1 MGREDLIATTR
12 DLLARAGY
20 VVSSPLNLRS
30 ICFDIVARK
39 EDNLL
44 IIKVLSNIDAF
55 SKENAEEMKILSDA
69 LSASALLIGERS
81 SSGAL
86 EEGIIYSRFD
96 VPIISNETL
105 MSYILEEEAPAIYA
119 APGGLYVKLD
129 GELLREIRERSGISL
144 GVLAETAGV
153 SRRTIQMYESG
164 MGAMIDA
171 ALRIEEFFDMPIIMP
186 LNPFRYRTGPSVGK
200 HELSGDVRTGS
211 EVMNKLMEIGFS
223 ITPLAKSPFDAL
235 SRVDDVLILTGA
247 GSNDEKLMQRALI
260 ASEISD
266 LVGRLSV
273 VIVDSEPARENIN
286 KTAVVSNKELKKMD
300 ESGTLTDLVLSRS
313 TKR

>member
-1 MGREDLIATTR
+1 MGREDLITTTR
-12 DLLARAGY
+12 DLLTRAGY
-20 VVSSPLNLRS
+20 IVSSPLNLRS

-39 EDNLL
+39 DDNLL

-186 LNPFRYRTGPSVGK
+186 LNPFGYRTGSSVGK

>member
-39 EDNLL
+39 DDNLL

-86 EEGIIYSRFD
+86 EEGIVYSRFD

-186 LNPFRYRTGPSVGK
+186 LNPFGYRTGSSVGK

>member
-1 MGREDLIATTR
+1 MGREDLITTTR
-12 DLLARAGY
+12 DLLTRAGY
-20 VVSSPLNLRS
+20 IVSSPLNLRS

-39 EDNLL
+39 DDNLL

-86 EEGIIYSRFD
+86 EEGIVYSRFD

-186 LNPFRYRTGPSVGK
+186 LNPFGYRTGSSVGK

>member
-39 EDNLL
+39 DDNLL

-186 LNPFRYRTGPSVGK
+186 LNPFGYRTGSSVGK

>member
-1 MGREDLIATTR
+1 MSREDLINITR
-12 DLLARAGY
+12 SLLARAGY
-20 VVSSPLNLRS
+20 GVSSPLNLRS
-30 ICFDIVARK
+30 ICFDVVARK
-39 EDNLL
+39 EEKLL

-55 SKENAEEMKILSDA
+55 SKENAEELKILADA
-69 LSASALLIGERS
+69 LGASALLIGERS

-105 MSYILEEEAPAIYA
+105 MSYVIEEEPPMIFA
-119 APGGLYVKLD
+119 APGGLYVRLD
-129 GELLREIRERSGISL
+129 GELIREMRERSGISL

-171 ALRIEEFFDMPIIMP
+171 ALRIEEFLDAPIIMP
-186 LNPFRYRTGPSVGK
+186 LDPFEYRTETSAGK
-200 HELSGDVRTGS
+200 YEITGKVRTGS
-211 EVMNKLMEIGFS
+211 EVMNKLLEIGFS
-223 ITPLAKSPFDAL
+223 ITPVAKSPFDAL
-235 SRVDDVLILTGA
+235 SRADDVLILTGA
-247 GSNDEKLMQRALI
+247 GGDDERLMQRALV

-266 LVGRLSV
+266 IVGRLSV
-273 VIVDSEPARENIN
+273 IIVDREPVRENIN
-286 KTAVVSNKELKKMD
+286 KTAVVSNQELRKMD
-300 ESGTLTDLVLSRS
+300 ESDMLTDLVLSRS